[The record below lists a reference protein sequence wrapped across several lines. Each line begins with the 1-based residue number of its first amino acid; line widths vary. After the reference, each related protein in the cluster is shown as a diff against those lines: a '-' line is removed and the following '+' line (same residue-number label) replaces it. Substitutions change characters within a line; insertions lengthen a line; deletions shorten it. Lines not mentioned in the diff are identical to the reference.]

1 MKIFLLF
8 CLSLC
13 TIQRQ
18 KIDLLK
24 KVELPDYLNEKD
36 NNARIKSPQPDWSL
50 LLDRSVH
57 NKGTRGEKSRT
68 CQEIKAVLLS
78 STWIPLLPNWQK
90 PQIVFQEEDLDFESS
105 HSQTNK
111 PTSSNVSSSLL
122 PLPPMPEQKSFFFA
136 NSHLDWHKET
146 FLSCHEAKSW
156 LTSFTRISS
165 FFTEAVSAGDD
176 AKGED
181 NIVLK
186 INFWCWWVN
195 WKLPKEKGQAG
206 SPAHPKRLIND
217 HYKINKMGFG
227 RQQRLN
233 AVDTDKY
240 SHFGE
245 KCTFIGTK
253 CQGLKKLPTAVRA
266 GHFILVVIC

>member
-1 MKIFLLF
+1 MKVRTRKQTNPPPPTSQVLF
-8 CLSLC
+8 CLYLLC
-13 TIQRQ
+13 R
-18 KIDLLK
+18 
-24 KVELPDYLNEKD
+24 N
-36 NNARIKSPQPDWSL
+36 KS
-50 LLDRSVH
+50 H
-57 NKGTRGEKSRT
+57 
-68 CQEIKAVLLS
+68 
-78 STWIPLLPNWQK
+78 
-90 PQIVFQEEDLDFESS
+90 
-105 HSQTNK
+105 
-111 PTSSNVSSSLL
+111 SSSLIPTWTDTRRL
-122 PLPPMPEQKSFFFA
+122 FWAVMRP
-136 NSHLDWHKET
+136 NLDWP
-146 FLSCHEAKSW
+146 LS
-156 LTSFTRISS
+156 LG
-165 FFTEAVSAGDD
+165 FFSEAVSAGWGWND